1 MSPRSRR
8 PKKMSNPFD
17 NEDLSFRCLS
27 FPFKSLAV
35 LSDEKGRTL
44 FSRVSAS
51 LGARFFFSGRGL
63 ALFLRESAAESF
75 GFLFVRGVNDD
86 KSVMRR
92 SSVDVSSKTTSIIKE
107 RREEEEGK
115 RNDGGVF
122 SDLLKRWYGHIE

>member
-51 LGARFFFSGRGL
+51 LGARFFFFFSGRGL

-75 GFLFVRGVNDD
+75 GFLFVRGVNQ
-86 KSVMRR
+86 
-92 SSVDVSSKTTSIIKE
+92 
-107 RREEEEGK
+107 
-115 RNDGGVF
+115 
-122 SDLLKRWYGHIE
+122 